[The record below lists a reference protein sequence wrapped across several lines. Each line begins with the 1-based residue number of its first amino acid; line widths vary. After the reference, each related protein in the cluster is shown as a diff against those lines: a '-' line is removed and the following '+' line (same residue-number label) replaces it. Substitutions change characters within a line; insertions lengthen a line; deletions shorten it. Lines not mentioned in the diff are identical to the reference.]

1 MIINDLAINEH
12 ETDGQ
17 PGPSAQPY
25 LGNPGLYI
33 DWRIINGDL
42 DIGPDFEPILLANK
56 DSVVQDLKH
65 MIRESGLLWR
75 CIAERDGIKVR
86 ALLDQLVLLIEE
98 DIRLVPGTI
107 KIDRTDT
114 NIFFILG
121 DTVDYGK
128 FGFTASILPGL
139 L

>member
-1 MIINDLAINEH
+1 MVINDPAINEH
-12 ETDGQ
+12 ESDGQ

-33 DWRIINGDL
+33 DWRIVNNDL
-42 DIGPDFEPILLANK
+42 DIDLSFEPLLLANK

-65 MIRESGLLWR
+65 VIRESGLLWR
-75 CIAERDGIKVR
+75 CIAERDGVKVR
-86 ALLDQLVLLIEE
+86 ALLDRLVLLIEE
-98 DIRLVPGTI
+98 DIRLVPGTV
-107 KIDRTDT
+107 KIERADNDT
-114 NIFFILG
+114 FFILG